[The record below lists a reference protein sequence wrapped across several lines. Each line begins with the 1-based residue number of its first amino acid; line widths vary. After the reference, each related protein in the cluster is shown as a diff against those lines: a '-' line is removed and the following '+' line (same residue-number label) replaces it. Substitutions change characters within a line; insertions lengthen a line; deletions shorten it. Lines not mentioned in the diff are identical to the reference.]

1 MGVTLPGWASTML
14 DTVGMPWINVDPDQ
28 VDQRAGE
35 LSATVQQ
42 LGTVA
47 GQADDQVRDAV
58 QHTGGDSGEALS
70 DFWDSTGAK
79 AVVAGLAL
87 TATAPIVMRAFAHV
101 VRGSQV
107 ATLSQLASGMVRAN
121 AATVAGGPL
130 ARATALASTRLGVA
144 RVRQSLAR
152 GVEHTLTPA
161 MRRHV
166 TEPLNDVASR
176 IGRLGNPEPQFAG
189 GPLRMD
195 IGRRKRSEGWQS
207 FKDAKRHAE
216 GGYVARTGVPKY
228 KPIHQNTNELT
239 GKDKSEIV
247 KKAKKKGFGWKSYSD
262 VDLGGAKYRV
272 HKDGRIDD
280 L

>member
-1 MGVTLPGWASTML
+1 MGVTLPGWAATML
-14 DTVGMPWINVDPDQ
+14 TTVGMPWINVDPDQ

-35 LSATVQQ
+35 LSTTVQQ
-42 LGTVA
+42 LNTVA
-47 GQADDQVRDAV
+47 GQTDDQVRGAV
-58 QHTGGDSGEALS
+58 QHTGGDSGEALA

-87 TATAPIVMRAFAHV
+87 TAAAPIVMRGFAHV

-107 ATLSQLASGMVRAN
+107 ATLSQLANGMVRAN

-144 RVRQSLAR
+144 RIRQSLAR

-176 IGRLGNPEPQFAG
+176 VGRLSNPEPQFAG
-189 GPLRMD
+189 GLQMN
-195 IGRRKRSEGWQS
+195 IGRRSRADGWMS
-207 FKDAKRHAE
+207 MKDARRHAE

-228 KPIHQNTNELT
+228 KDIHQNTKELT
-239 GKDKSEIV
+239 SKDKSEIV